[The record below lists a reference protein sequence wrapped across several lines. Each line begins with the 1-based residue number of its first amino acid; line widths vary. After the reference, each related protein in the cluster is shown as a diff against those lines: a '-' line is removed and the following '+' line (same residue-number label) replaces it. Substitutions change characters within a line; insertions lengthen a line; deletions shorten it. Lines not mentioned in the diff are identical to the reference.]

1 MTAMKIRLL
10 PAMVS
15 LIFMT
20 VPASSA
26 ATVIDFQPSQMGY
39 YWYERSSSAWGS
51 DTDTGFSYADGSG
64 KLHVQRNYQ
73 YYGGADRYWQQKSL
87 YFQVDLTS
95 VPSSFEGTAVLAF
108 YVTTNN
114 TPATPSS
121 LYHLATQGTTPTGD
135 AIQQLAGDTV
145 VASTAAFVP
154 GWNFVDLSTA
164 IESDLAKGYGYSV
177 FSIPMFAQTQD
188 VNRLLSL
195 YGPTSTIEIEGAS
208 TRPYVTLTP
217 VPEPTT
223 GVLLLAAAAG
233 CGILRRKRGA

>member
-1 MTAMKIRLL
+1 MKIRLL

-20 VPASSA
+20 VPISSA
-26 ATVIDFQPSQMGY
+26 ATMIDFQPTQMGY
-39 YWYERSSSAWGS
+39 YWYQKSTWLGGSS
-51 DTDTGFSYADGSG
+51 TDDGFSYSDGSG
-64 KLHVQRNYQ
+64 MVHVQRDYQ
-73 YYGGADRYWQQKSL
+73 FYGGSSRSWKEKRL

-108 YVTTNN
+108 YVTLNN
-114 TPATPSS
+114 TPGTPSS

-154 GWNFVDLSTA
+154 GWNFIDLGTA
-164 IESDLAKGYGYSV
+164 IESDLAKGYSYSV
-177 FSIPMFAQTQD
+177 FSIPTFAQTQD

-195 YGPTSTIEIEGAS
+195 YGPTSTTEIEGAS

-233 CGILRRKRGA
+233 CGILRRKRRA